1 MKLRNIIPF
10 FFSVIVG
17 ISFAFFMFYQY
28 DEEET
33 IQLVGKEE
41 NTETIYFLQQGV
53 YSSEE
58 SMKNNTT
65 DFPDYI
71 YEIKDGK
78 YYVYVGMT
86 KLEEN
91 AIKIKEY
98 YKKKGYVL
106 YKKELSIK
114 GTNFLNSLTEYDEL
128 LKNTEDE
135 KTITTICRQVL
146 NQYKELV
153 LDVTNEDEGTS

>member
-1 MKLRNIIPF
+1 MKLKNIIPIL
-10 FFSVIVG
+10 FSIVVG
-17 ISFAFFMFYQY
+17 VSFAFLMFYQY
-28 DEEET
+28 DEKEE

-41 NTETIYFLQQGV
+41 TIENVYFLQQGV

-58 SMKNNTT
+58 SMQKNTI
-65 DFPDYI
+65 DFQDYI
-71 YEIKDGK
+71 YEVKDGK

-91 AIKIKEY
+91 AEKIKEY
-98 YKKKGYVL
+98 YKTKGYVL
-106 YKKELSIK
+106 YRKELSIK
-114 GTNFLNSLTEYDEL
+114 GTNFLNSLAEYDEL

-135 KTITTICRQVL
+135 KTVLTICRQVL

-153 LDVTNEDEGTS
+153 SDVTNENEGTT

>member
-1 MKLRNIIPF
+1 MKLKNIIPIL
-10 FFSVIVG
+10 FSVVVG
-17 ISFAFFMFYQY
+17 VSFAFFMFYQY
-28 DEEET
+28 DEKEE

-41 NTETIYFLQQGV
+41 TVQNVYFLQQGV

-58 SMKNNTT
+58 SMKKNTT
-65 DFPDYI
+65 DFQDYI
-71 YEIKDGK
+71 YEVKEGK

-91 AIKIKEY
+91 AEKIKEY

-106 YKKELSIK
+106 YRKELPIR
-114 GTNFLNSLTEYDEL
+114 GTNFLNSLNEYDEL

-135 KTITTICRQVL
+135 KACLNICKQVL

-153 LDVTNEDEGTS
+153 LNGTNENEGTT